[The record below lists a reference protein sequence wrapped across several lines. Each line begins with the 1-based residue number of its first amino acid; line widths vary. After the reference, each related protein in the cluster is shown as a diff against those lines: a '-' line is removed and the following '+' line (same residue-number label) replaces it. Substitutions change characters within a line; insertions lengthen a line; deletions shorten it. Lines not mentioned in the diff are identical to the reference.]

1 MIDIEQRSM
10 LTDALTP
17 PPGYTFVS
25 GIATTFSLDLV
36 TLLTMPL
43 HLAWLSSGE
52 EDDQRVDPL
61 RVIEALR
68 RTADKLTVICQRGR
82 MQIPR
87 TASPLMTLLE
97 GMVYEAAAPHGG
109 AFHPKVW
116 LLRFISGDSSENPR
130 MRLIVLSRNITDDGS
145 WDISLKMDGECRR
158 GQIKENAHLRDFII
172 KSLNICRKLLST
184 ERRED
189 IEQTMSDVM
198 KCQWELPPGFDEV
211 KFHVLGLGKKPIGWL
226 PDSKSGSWD
235 ELGVISPFVKGE
247 ALKKL
252 ANTSATPLFLVARSV
267 ELDQLEDPLPGNF
280 KQVLVLD
287 ERVEISDEEDDLP
300 NRERGLHAKV
310 FVGRRGWNSHLFIG
324 SANAT
329 NAALVD
335 GINVEFMA
343 ELIGKYSKVGKP
355 ETWLGQD
362 GMMDLLTPY
371 QRGTSSKDVEKE
383 KNKKALD
390 DIRNVL
396 ANTDL
401 KLDCMETQDGWTLH
415 LLGLHEVDVG
425 RIELAAWPL
434 SVSSE
439 RAIVV
444 TENSMGNMMLGVF
457 AKQDVTSLTGFR
469 LTIGQEQLQFGLNL
483 PLQNPPKDRD
493 IEILKAVLRNRD
505 GFVRYLMLLLGD
517 RESNPPGIGG
527 DKTGSSSNWWC
538 GASSDGIPLFEML
551 ARAFVNDPERLRHI
565 SQVIKKL
572 KMESESGAAE
582 ILPSE
587 FMNVWAS
594 FEEALSKKA
603 AR

>member
-17 PPGYTFVS
+17 PPGYTFAS

-68 RTADKLTVICQRGR
+68 RTTDKLTVICQRGR

-97 GMVYEAAAPHGG
+97 GMVHEAAAPHGG
-109 AFHPKVW
+109 AFHPKAW
-116 LLRFISGDSSENPR
+116 LLRFTSGESQENPR
-130 MRLIVLSRNITDDGS
+130 IRLIVLSRNITDDGS
-145 WDISLKMDGECRR
+145 WDLSLKMEGECRR
-158 GQIKENAHLRDFII
+158 GQIKENAPLRDFIM
-172 KSLNICRKLLST
+172 KSLDICRKPLSA

-198 KCQWELPPGFDEV
+198 RCQWELPPGFDVV
-211 KFHVLGLGKKPIGWL
+211 KFHVLGMGKKPVSWL

-247 ALKKL
+247 ALKNL
-252 ANTSATPLFLVARSV
+252 SNTSANPLFLVARSI
-267 ELDQLEDPLPGNF
+267 ELDQLDDPIPGNF

-287 ERVEISDEEDDLP
+287 ERVEFTDEEDDLP

-310 FVGRRGWNSHLFIG
+310 FVGRRGWNTHLFIG

-343 ELIGKYSKVGKP
+343 ELIGKYSRVGKP

-362 GMMDLLTPY
+362 GMMDMMTPY
-371 QRGTSSKDVEKE
+371 RRTTSSSDAEKE
-383 KNKKALD
+383 KTRKALD

-396 ANTDL
+396 ASADL
-401 KLDCMETQDGWTLH
+401 KLDCLETLEGWSLH
-415 LLGLHEVDVG
+415 LLGLHGVDLGGV
-425 RIELAAWPL
+425 ELAAWPL

-439 RAIVV
+439 RAIVAMD
-444 TENSMGNMMLGVF
+444 NSKGNMTLGVF
-457 AKQDVTSLTGFR
+457 AKQDITSLTGFR
-469 LTIGQEQLQFGLNL
+469 LSIGQEQLQFGLNL

-493 IEILKAVLRNRD
+493 LEILKAVLGNRD

-517 RESNPPGIGG
+517 WESNPPGIGG
-527 DKTGSSSNWWC
+527 DKTGTSSNWWC

-551 ARAFVNDPERLRHI
+551 ARAFVNDQERLRHI

-572 KMESESGAAE
+572 QMESGNGVGE
-582 ILPSE
+582 IIPSE

-594 FEEALSKKA
+594 FEEALKQKA
-603 AR
+603 A